1 MKTILI
7 AVALLTT
14 SIGAYAAC
22 TTTTLIQPNGSVVM
36 CTTCCFNGNCTVT
49 CL

>member
-22 TTTTLIQPNGSVVM
+22 TTNTVYQDGRTTVCIVCCGDDGN
-36 CTTCCFNGNCTVT
+36 CNTTCY
-49 CL
+49 

>member
-22 TTTTLIQPNGSVVM
+22 TTHTVYQGGRTTI
-36 CTTCCFNGNCTVT
+36 CTTCCSYGNCTTT
-49 CL
+49 CY